1 MFVSLQF
8 KLELKKEDKEKL
20 IRLMRKQS
28 SAIRVAYNMLK
39 ELEKEKTKNP
49 HAQIY
54 HRLRQLFPE
63 LPTKYIDSAI
73 YKAKQYPTDKPV
85 VFGSKK
91 LFEKLCKNHLTGK
104 TREELKKQ
112 WRELRQGTLISIGS
126 RHEAV
131 KGNLLLR
138 FMELDGKLHLRITT
152 GNREFIYAKVL
163 REPSNSKD
171 KWLTFM
177 AMLLESWQTQN
188 YFAYTVELKL
198 RDGETYGSVSFEL
211 PTPEVKY
218 TKENGVIAIDT
229 NASPIHL
236 AIAEVSKTG
245 ELLSY
250 QTISLHHLLGLSQNS
265 KDHQEWIL
273 AHQLLDLAIQKGKA
287 IAVENLKKLKKGMRG
302 DGKATLRKRLHQWN
316 AKKFL
321 QKLKRVAM
329 LKGVEVIEVN
339 PAYTSVIGM
348 LKYAPQLSIDKD
360 IAGAYVIGRRAL
372 GFKEDTPENYEKLLK
387 DRTYL
392 EFALKRYEERE
403 KELRE
408 LLEKETNQYKRNA
421 LKSELRSVE
430 NSKKLLTHLVQSLQ
444 SESSSCEGTYGRN
457 PEQGR
462 VTKTTLQSAWQVL
475 KVALL
480 FPILGKV
487 LPRDL
492 SPLKPVLVEGV
503 WDRVRSRLVPLEAG
517 GTVPTRDFQNSLKDD
532 KAQVSKRAR
541 AFLSLSMPSFII
553 SSERQ

>member
-20 IRLMRKQS
+20 IKLMRKQS

-39 ELEKEKTKNP
+39 ELEKEKTRNP

-85 VFGSKK
+85 VFGGRR

-104 TREELKKQ
+104 LRERLKKQ

-126 RHEAV
+126 KSDR
-131 KGNLLLR
+131 GNRLTR
-138 FMELDGKLHLRITT
+138 FEDLNGQLHLRITT

-171 KWLTFM
+171 KWITFM

-198 RDGETYGSVSFEL
+198 REGEVYGSVSFEI
-211 PTPEVKY
+211 PAPEVRY

-236 AIAEVSKTG
+236 AIVEVSKTG

-250 QTISLHHLLGLSQNS
+250 QIISLHHFLKLSQNS

-273 AHQLLDLAIQKGKA
+273 AHQIIDLAIQINKA
-287 IAVENLKKLKKGMRG
+287 IAIENLKKLKRGMRG
-302 DGKATLRKRLHQWN
+302 DGRAKLRKRLHQWN

-329 LKGVEVIEVN
+329 IKGVEVIEVN

-348 LKYAPQLSIDKD
+348 LKYAPQLNIDKD

-372 GFKEDTPENYEKLLK
+372 GFKEDMPENYERLLK
-387 DRTYL
+387 DKAYL

-408 LLEKETNQYKRNA
+408 LIEKEGNQYKRNA
-421 LKSELRSVE
+421 LEIEAKTVE
-430 NSKKLLTHLVQSLQ
+430 NARKLLTNFIQSLQ
-444 SESSSCEGTYGRN
+444 SEPNSCEGAYGRN
-457 PEQGR
+457 SEQGR
-462 VTKTTLQSAWQVL
+462 VAKTTLQSAWQVL

-517 GTVPTRDFQNSLKDD
+517 GTVPIRDF
-532 KAQVSKRAR
+532 
-541 AFLSLSMPSFII
+541 
-553 SSERQ
+553 

>member
-8 KLELKKEDKEKL
+8 KLELKREDKEKL
-20 IRLMRKQS
+20 IQLMRKQS

-39 ELEKEKTKNP
+39 ELGKEKTKNP
-49 HAQIY
+49 HSQIY
-54 HRLRQLFPE
+54 QRLRQLFPD

-73 YKAKQYPTDKPV
+73 YKAKQYPTDKSV
-85 VFGSKK
+85 VFGSKR

-104 TREELKKQ
+104 LRERLKKQ

-126 RHEAV
+126 RHETV

-138 FMELDGKLHLRITT
+138 FIELDGELHLRITT

-171 KWLTFM
+171 KWITFM
-177 AMLLESWQTQN
+177 AMFLESWQIKN

-198 RDGETYGSVSFEL
+198 RDGEVYGSVSFEI

-218 TKENGVIAIDT
+218 TREKGVIAIDT

-245 ELLSY
+245 ELVSY

-273 AHQLLDLAIQKGKA
+273 AHQIVDLAIQKVKA
-287 IAVENLKKLKKGMRG
+287 IAVENLKKLKRGVRG
-302 DGKATLRKRLHQWN
+302 DGKATLRKRLHLWN

-329 LKGVEVIEVN
+329 LKGVEVIEVH
-339 PAYTSVIGM
+339 PAYTSIIGM

-360 IAGAYVIGRRAL
+360 VAGAYVIGRRAL
-372 GFKEDTPENYEKLLK
+372 GFKEDMPENYEKLLK
-387 DRTYL
+387 DKAYL
-392 EFALKRYEERE
+392 EFALEKYEKRE
-403 KELRE
+403 KELTE
-408 LLEKETNQYKRNA
+408 LIEKESNEYKRNI

-430 NSKKLLTHLVQSLQ
+430 DSKKLLINLIQSLQ
-444 SESSSCEGTYGRN
+444 SEPSSCEGANGRN

-462 VTKTTLQSAWQVL
+462 VAKTTLQSAWQVL

-480 FPILGKV
+480 FPILGRV

-492 SPLKPVLVEGV
+492 SPLKPILVEGA
-503 WDRVRSRLVPLEAG
+503 WDRVRSRLVPLEVG
-517 GTVPTRDFQNSLKDD
+517 GASR
-532 KAQVSKRAR
+532 
-541 AFLSLSMPSFII
+541 
-553 SSERQ
+553 

>member
-20 IRLMRKQS
+20 IKLMRKQS
-28 SAIRVAYNMLK
+28 SAIRTAYNMLK
-39 ELEKEKTKNP
+39 ELEKEKAKNP

-54 HRLRQLFPE
+54 HRLRQLFPD

-73 YKAKQYPTDKPV
+73 YKAKQYPTDKSV
-85 VFGSKK
+85 VFGSKR

-104 TREELKKQ
+104 VREELKKQ
-112 WRELRQGTLISIGS
+112 WKEQRQGTLISIGS
-126 RHEAV
+126 KSD
-131 KGNLLLR
+131 KGNRLTR
-138 FMELDGKLHLRITT
+138 FEDLNGQLHLRINT

-163 REPSNSKD
+163 REPSNGKD
-171 KWLTFM
+171 KWITFM
-177 AMLLESWQTQN
+177 AMLLESWQTKN

-198 RDGETYGSVSFEL
+198 RNGEVYGSVSFEI
-211 PTPEVKY
+211 PTPKVKY

-236 AIAEVSKTG
+236 AVAEVSKTG
-245 ELLSY
+245 ELVSY

-273 AHQLLDLAIQKGKA
+273 AHQLLDIAVQKNKA
-287 IAVENLKKLKKGMRG
+287 IAIENLKKLKKGNCG
-302 DGKATLRKRLHQWN
+302 DGKAELRKRLHQWN
-316 AKKFL
+316 AKKFM

-329 LKGVEVIEVN
+329 LKGVEVVEVN

-348 LKYAPQLSIDKD
+348 LKYAPQLNIDKD

-372 GFKEDTPENYEKLLK
+372 GFREDMPENYEKLLK

-403 KELRE
+403 KELTE
-408 LLEKETNQYKRNA
+408 LAEKETNQYKRNA
-421 LKSELRSVE
+421 LESELKNVE
-430 NSKKLLTHLVQSLQ
+430 YAKKLLTNFIQSLR
-444 SESSSCEGTYGRN
+444 SEPSSCEGAYGRN
-457 PEQGR
+457 PEQGE
-462 VTKTTLQSAWQVL
+462 TKKVSQVAWQVL
-475 KVALL
+475 RVAVL

-517 GTVPTRDFQNSLKDD
+517 GTSR
-532 KAQVSKRAR
+532 
-541 AFLSLSMPSFII
+541 
-553 SSERQ
+553 

>member
-8 KLELKKEDKEKL
+8 KLELKREDKEKL
-20 IRLMRKQS
+20 IQLMRMQS

-49 HAQIY
+49 HAQVY
-54 HRLRQLFPE
+54 QRLRQLFPE

-85 VFGSKK
+85 VFGGKR
-91 LFEKLCKNHLTGK
+91 LFEKLCRNHLTGK
-104 TREELKKQ
+104 LRERLKKQ

-126 RHEAV
+126 KAD
-131 KGNLLLR
+131 KGNRLTR
-138 FMELDGKLHLRITT
+138 FEDLNGQLYIRITT

-171 KWLTFM
+171 KWITFM
-177 AMLLESWQTQN
+177 AMLLESWQTQS
-188 YFAYTVELKL
+188 YFPYTVELKL
-198 RDGETYGSVSFEL
+198 RDGEVYGNVSFEI
-211 PTPEVKY
+211 PTPKVKY
-218 TKENGVIAIDT
+218 TKEKGVIAIDT

-250 QTISLHHLLGLSQNS
+250 QTISLHHLLGLSKNA

-273 AHQLLDLAIQKGKA
+273 ANKLLDLAIEKGKA
-287 IAVENLKKLKKGMRG
+287 IAVENLKKLRKGKRG
-302 DGKATLRKRLHQWN
+302 DGKAKLRRILHQWN
-316 AKKFL
+316 AKKLL
-321 QKLKRVAM
+321 QKIKRVAM
-329 LKGVEVIEVN
+329 LKGVEVVEVN
-339 PAYTSVIGM
+339 PAYTSIIGM
-348 LKYAPQLSIDKD
+348 LKYAPQLNIDKD

-372 GFKEDTPENYEKLLK
+372 GFKEDMPENYEKLLK
-387 DRTYL
+387 DKAYL
-392 EFALKRYEERE
+392 EFALKRYEEGE
-403 KELRE
+403 EKLKEL
-408 LLEKETNQYKRNA
+408 LAKETNEYNRNA
-421 LKSELRSVE
+421 LESELKVVE
-430 NSKKLLTHLVQSLQ
+430 NEKKLLVNFLQSLQ
-444 SESSSCEGTYGRN
+444 SESSSCEGAYGRN

-462 VTKTTLQSAWQVL
+462 VAKTTLQSAWQVL

-503 WDRVRSRLVPLEAG
+503 WDRVRHSNGLVPFEAG
-517 GTVPTRDFQNSLKDD
+517 GTSR
-532 KAQVSKRAR
+532 
-541 AFLSLSMPSFII
+541 
-553 SSERQ
+553 

>member
-8 KLELKKEDKEKL
+8 KLELKREDKQKL
-20 IRLMRKQS
+20 IKLMRKQS

-54 HRLRQLFPE
+54 QRLRQLFPE

-85 VFGSKK
+85 VFGGKR
-91 LFEKLCKNHLTGK
+91 LFEKLCKNHLSGK
-104 TREELKKQ
+104 TREKPKKQ

-126 RHEAV
+126 KSD
-131 KGNLLLR
+131 KGNRLMR
-138 FMELDGKLHLRITT
+138 FEDLKGQIYLRITT
-152 GNREFIYAKVL
+152 GNREFVYAKVL

-177 AMLLESWQTQN
+177 AMLLESWQTKN

-198 RDGETYGSVSFEL
+198 REGEFYGSVSFEL
-211 PTPEVKY
+211 PMPKVRY

-236 AIAEVSKTG
+236 AITEVSKTG

-250 QTISLHHLLGLSQNS
+250 KTISLHHLLGLSQNS
-265 KDHQEWIL
+265 KEHQEWIL
-273 AHQLLDLAIQKGKA
+273 AHQIVDLAIEKGKA
-287 IAVENLKKLKKGMRG
+287 IAVENLKKLKKGVRR
-302 DGKATLRKRLHQWN
+302 DGKAELRKGLHNWN

-321 QKLKRVAM
+321 QKLKRVAL

-348 LKYAPQLSIDKD
+348 LKYAPQLSVDKD

-372 GFKEDTPENYEKLLK
+372 GFKEDMPENYERLLK
-387 DRTYL
+387 DKAYL

-408 LLEKETNQYKRNA
+408 LIEKESNEYKGNA

-430 NSKKLLTHLVQSLQ
+430 NSKKLLINLLQSLQ
-444 SESSSCEGTYGRN
+444 SESSGCEGANGRN

-462 VTKTTLQSAWQVL
+462 VAKTTLQSVWQVL

-480 FPILGKV
+480 FPILGGV

-503 WDRVRSRLVPLEAG
+503 WDRVRSRLVPFEAG
-517 GTVPTRDFQNSLKDD
+517 GTVPIRDF
-532 KAQVSKRAR
+532 
-541 AFLSLSMPSFII
+541 
-553 SSERQ
+553 

>member
-8 KLELKKEDKEKL
+8 KLELKKEDREKL
-20 IRLMRKQS
+20 IKLMRKQS

-39 ELEKEKTKNP
+39 ELEKGKAKNP

-54 HRLRQLFPE
+54 HRLRQLFPD

-85 VFGSKK
+85 VFGGRRP
-91 LFEKLCKNHLTGK
+91 FEKLCKNHLSGK
-104 TREELKKQ
+104 AREKLKKQ
-112 WRELRQGTLISIGS
+112 WREIRQGTLISIGS
-126 RHEAV
+126 KAD
-131 KGNLLLR
+131 KGNRLAR
-138 FMELDGKLHLRITT
+138 FEDLNGQLYLRITT

-177 AMLLESWQTQN
+177 AMLLESWQTQS
-188 YFAYTVELKL
+188 YFPYTVELKL
-198 RDGETYGSVSFEL
+198 RDGEVYGSVSFEI
-211 PTPEVKY
+211 PTPKVKY
-218 TKENGVIAIDT
+218 TKENGVIAIDI

-245 ELLSY
+245 ELVSY
-250 QTISLHHLLGLSQNS
+250 QTINLHHLLGLSQNR

-273 AHQLLDLAIQKGKA
+273 AHQIADLAIQKNKA
-287 IAVENLKKLKKGMRG
+287 IAIENLKKLRKGMHG
-302 DGKATLRKRLHQWN
+302 DGKAELRKRLHQWN

-329 LKGVEVIEVN
+329 IKGVEVVEVN
-339 PAYTSVIGM
+339 PAYTSAIGM
-348 LKYAPQLSIDKD
+348 LKYAPQLNIDKD
-360 IAGAYVIGRRAL
+360 VAGAYVIGRRAL
-372 GFKEDTPENYEKLLK
+372 GFKEDTPENYERLLK
-387 DRTYL
+387 DKAYL
-392 EFALKRYEERE
+392 EFALERYEERE
-403 KELRE
+403 EELRE
-408 LLEKETNQYKRNA
+408 LLEKETNEYKRNA
-421 LKSELRSVE
+421 IKSELKNVQ
-430 NSKKLLTHLVQSLQ
+430 NAKKVLTHLVQSLQ
-444 SESSSCEGTYGRN
+444 SEPSSCEGADGRN
-457 PEQGR
+457 SEQGE
-462 VTKTTLQSAWQVL
+462 TKKVSQIAWQVL

-517 GTVPTRDFQNSLKDD
+517 GTVPIRDF
-532 KAQVSKRAR
+532 
-541 AFLSLSMPSFII
+541 
-553 SSERQ
+553 

>member
-8 KLELKKEDKEKL
+8 KLELKREDKEKL
-20 IRLMRKQS
+20 IKLMRRQS
-28 SAIRVAYNMLK
+28 SAIRTAYNTLK
-39 ELEKEKTKNP
+39 ELEKEKTRNP
-49 HAQIY
+49 HTQIY
-54 HRLRQLFPE
+54 QRLRQLFPE
-63 LPTKYIDSAI
+63 LPTRYIDSAI

-85 VFGSKK
+85 VFGGKR
-91 LFEKLCKNHLTGK
+91 LFEKLCKKHLTGK
-104 TREELKKQ
+104 VREGLKKQ
-112 WRELRQGTLISIGS
+112 WKEQRQGTLISIGS
-126 RHEAV
+126 KSD
-131 KGNLLLR
+131 KGNRLTR
-138 FMELDGKLHLRITT
+138 FEDLNGQLHLRITT

-163 REPSNSKD
+163 RESSNIKD

-177 AMLLESWQTQN
+177 AMLLESWKIKKD
-188 YFAYTVELKL
+188 FAYTVELKL
-198 RDGETYGSVSFEL
+198 RNGEVYGSVSFEI

-273 AHQLLDLAIQKGKA
+273 AHKLLNLAIEKGKA
-287 IAVENLKKLKKGMRG
+287 IAIENLKKLKKGTRG
-302 DGKATLRKRLHQWN
+302 DGKATLRKILHNWN

-339 PAYTSVIGM
+339 PAYTSIIGM

-360 IAGAYVIGRRAL
+360 TASAYVIGRRAL
-372 GFKEDTPENYEKLLK
+372 GFEEDMPENYEKLLK
-387 DRTYL
+387 DKAYL

-408 LLEKETNQYKRNA
+408 LLEKETNEYKRKA
-421 LKSELRSVE
+421 LESELRNVE
-430 NSKKLLTHLVQSLQ
+430 NAKKLLTNLVQSLQ
-444 SESSSCEGTYGRN
+444 SESSGCEGAYGRN
-457 PEQGR
+457 SEQGR
-462 VTKTTLQSAWQVL
+462 VAKTTLQSAWQVL
-475 KVALL
+475 RVALL
-480 FPILGKV
+480 FPILGRV

-492 SPLKPVLVEGV
+492 SPLKPVLVEGA
-503 WDRVRSRLVPLEAG
+503 WDRVRSRLVPLEVG
-517 GTVPTRDFQNSLKDD
+517 GASR
-532 KAQVSKRAR
+532 
-541 AFLSLSMPSFII
+541 
-553 SSERQ
+553 

>member
-20 IRLMRKQS
+20 IKLMRMQS

-54 HRLRQLFPE
+54 QRLRQLFPE

-85 VFGSKK
+85 VFGGRR
-91 LFEKLCKNHLTGK
+91 LFEKLCKNHLSGK
-104 TREELKKQ
+104 AKEKLKKQ
-112 WRELRQGTLISIGS
+112 WREIRQGTLISIGS
-126 RHEAV
+126 KAD
-131 KGNLLLR
+131 KGNRLTR
-138 FMELDGKLHLRITT
+138 FEDLNGQLCLRITI

-163 REPSNSKD
+163 REPSNNKD

-177 AMLLESWQTQN
+177 AMLLESWQTQS
-188 YFAYTVELKL
+188 YFPYTVELKL
-198 RDGETYGSVSFEL
+198 RNGEVYGSVSFEI
-211 PTPEVKY
+211 PTPEVRY

-250 QTISLHHLLGLSQNS
+250 QTISLYHLLGLSQNS

-273 AHQLLDLAIQKGKA
+273 AHQIVDLAIQKGKA
-287 IAVENLKKLKKGMRG
+287 IAIENLKKLKKGMRG
-302 DGKATLRKRLHQWN
+302 DGKAKLRKILHQWN

-329 LKGVEVIEVN
+329 LKGMEVVEVN
-339 PAYTSVIGM
+339 PAYTSIIGM
-348 LKYAPQLSIDKD
+348 LKYAPQLNIDKD

-372 GFKEDTPENYEKLLK
+372 GFKENMPENYGKLLK
-387 DRTYL
+387 DEAYL

-408 LLEKETNQYKRNA
+408 LVEKESNEYKRKA
-421 LKSELRSVE
+421 LKSELRNVE
-430 NSKKLLTHLVQSLQ
+430 YAKELLTNFIQSLQ
-444 SESSSCEGTYGRN
+444 SEPSSCEGAYGRN
-457 PEQGR
+457 PEQGEAKK
-462 VTKTTLQSAWQVL
+462 VSQVAWQVL

-517 GTVPTRDFQNSLKDD
+517 GTSR
-532 KAQVSKRAR
+532 
-541 AFLSLSMPSFII
+541 
-553 SSERQ
+553 

>member
-8 KLELKKEDKEKL
+8 KLELRKEDKEKL
-20 IRLMRKQS
+20 IQLMRKQS

-54 HRLRQLFPE
+54 QRLRQLFPE

-85 VFGSKK
+85 VFGGRR

-104 TREELKKQ
+104 AREKLKKQ
-112 WRELRQGTLISIGS
+112 WRELRQGTLVSIGS
-126 RHEAV
+126 KAD
-131 KGNLLLR
+131 KGNRLTR
-138 FMELDGKLHLRITT
+138 FEDLNGQLHLRITT

-163 REPSNSKD
+163 REPSNSRD

-177 AMLLESWQTQN
+177 AMLLESWQTQS
-188 YFAYTVELKL
+188 YFPYTVELKL
-198 RDGETYGSVSFEL
+198 RDGEIYGSVSFEI
-211 PTPEVKY
+211 PTPEVRY

-236 AIAEVSKTG
+236 AIVEVSKTG

-273 AHQLLDLAIQKGKA
+273 AHQIVDLAIQKGKA
-287 IAVENLKKLKKGMRG
+287 IAIENLKKLKKGMRG
-302 DGKATLRKRLHQWN
+302 DGKATLRKILHNWD

-339 PAYTSVIGM
+339 PAYTSIIGM

-360 IAGAYVIGRRAL
+360 VAGAYVIGRRAL
-372 GFKEDTPENYEKLLK
+372 GFKEDTPKNYERLLK
-387 DRTYL
+387 DKAYL

-403 KELRE
+403 EELRE
-408 LLEKETNQYKRNA
+408 LIEKETNQYKRNA
-421 LKSELRSVE
+421 LESELRNVE
-430 NSKKLLTHLVQSLQ
+430 YAKKLIVNLIQSLQ
-444 SESSSCEGTYGRN
+444 SEPSFCEGAYGRN
-457 PEQGR
+457 SKQGR
-462 VTKTTLQSAWQVL
+462 VAKTTLQSAWQVL

-480 FPILGKV
+480 FPILGRI

-517 GTVPTRDFQNSLKDD
+517 GTVPTGDF
-532 KAQVSKRAR
+532 
-541 AFLSLSMPSFII
+541 
-553 SSERQ
+553 

>member
-8 KLELKKEDKEKL
+8 KLELKKEDREKL
-20 IRLMRKQS
+20 IKLMRKQS

-39 ELEKEKTKNP
+39 ELEKGKAKNP
-49 HAQIY
+49 HVQIY
-54 HRLRQLFPE
+54 HRLRQLFPD

-85 VFGSKK
+85 VFGGRR

-104 TREELKKQ
+104 AREGLKKQ
-112 WRELRQGTLISIGS
+112 WKEQRQGTLISIGS
-126 RHEAV
+126 KSD
-131 KGNLLLR
+131 KGNRLTR
-138 FMELDGKLHLRITT
+138 FEDLNGQLYLRITT

-198 RDGETYGSVSFEL
+198 RDGEVYGSVSFEI
-211 PTPEVKY
+211 PTPKVKY
-218 TKENGVIAIDT
+218 TKENGVIAIDI

-245 ELLSY
+245 ELVSY
-250 QTISLHHLLGLSQNS
+250 QTINLHHLLGLSQNS
-265 KDHQEWIL
+265 KDHQEWML
-273 AHQLLDLAIQKGKA
+273 ARQIVDLAIQKGKA

-302 DGKATLRKRLHQWN
+302 DGKATLRKILHQWN

-329 LKGVEVIEVN
+329 LKGVEIIEVN

-360 IAGAYVIGRRAL
+360 IAGSYVIGRRAL
-372 GFKEDTPENYEKLLK
+372 GFKEDTPENYERLLK
-387 DRTYL
+387 DKAYL
-392 EFALKRYEERE
+392 EFALKKYEERE
-403 KELRE
+403 KELTE
-408 LLEKETNQYKRNA
+408 LIEKESNEYKRNA
-421 LKSELRSVE
+421 LKSELRNVQ
-430 NSKKLLTHLVQSLQ
+430 NARKLLTNLVQSLQ
-444 SESSSCEGTYGRN
+444 SEPSGCEGANGRN
-457 PEQGR
+457 SEQGE
-462 VTKTTLQSAWQVL
+462 TKKVSQIAWQVL

-517 GTVPTRDFQNSLKDD
+517 GTVPTRDF
-532 KAQVSKRAR
+532 
-541 AFLSLSMPSFII
+541 
-553 SSERQ
+553 

>member
-1 MFVSLQF
+1 MFVSLKF
-8 KLELKKEDKEKL
+8 KLELKREDKEKL
-20 IRLMRKQS
+20 IKLMRKQS
-28 SAIRVAYNMLK
+28 SAIHVAYNMLK

-49 HAQIY
+49 HIQIY
-54 HRLRQLFPE
+54 HKLRQLFPDI
-63 LPTKYIDSAI
+63 PTKYIDSAI

-85 VFGSKK
+85 VFGGKR

-104 TREELKKQ
+104 AREGLKKQ
-112 WRELRQGTLISIGS
+112 WKEQRQGTLVSIGS
-126 RHEAV
+126 KSD
-131 KGNLLLR
+131 KGNRLTRFENINRQLR
-138 FMELDGKLHLRITT
+138 LRITT

-177 AMLLESWQTQN
+177 AMLLESWKTKN
-188 YFAYTVELKL
+188 YFAYTVELKQ
-198 RDGETYGSVSFEL
+198 RDGEVYGSVSFEI
-211 PTPEVKY
+211 PKPEVKY

-245 ELLSY
+245 ELLNY

-273 AHQLLDLAIQKGKA
+273 AHQLLDIAIQKGKA
-287 IAVENLKKLKKGMRG
+287 IAVENLKKLKKGVRG

-321 QKLKRVAM
+321 QKLKRVAR
-329 LKGVEVIEVN
+329 LKGVEVVEVN

-348 LKYAPQLSIDKD
+348 LKYAPQLNIDKD

-372 GFKEDTPENYEKLLK
+372 GFKEDTPENYERLLK
-387 DRTYL
+387 DKTYL

-403 KELRE
+403 KELTE
-408 LLEKETNQYKRNA
+408 LLEKESSEYKRNA
-421 LKSELRSVE
+421 LESKLKNVE
-430 NSKKLLTHLVQSLQ
+430 NAKKLLTNLIQSLQ
-444 SESSSCEGTYGRN
+444 SESSSCEGAYGRN
-457 PEQGR
+457 PEHGEAKKFSQ
-462 VTKTTLQSAWQVL
+462 VAWQVL

-480 FPILGKV
+480 FPILGRV

-492 SPLKPVLVEGV
+492 SPLKPLLVEGA

-517 GTVPTRDFQNSLKDD
+517 GTVPIRDF
-532 KAQVSKRAR
+532 
-541 AFLSLSMPSFII
+541 
-553 SSERQ
+553 